1 MKKVIIILA
10 GAIFFSTFAEAIECP
25 KYTLKCDHKIL
36 NSIGFFETVETSN
49 TSFIGIND
57 DEPSLPANE
66 CEAHTSFSLNISDLS
81 FNITIKEDLTAYLYL
96 FSKSNH
102 GVTGPQFQTEA
113 VVNKSISIS
122 SNDELMTCVLE

>member
-10 GAIFFSTFAEAIECP
+10 GTIFFSTSSQAIECP

-36 NSIGFFETVETSN
+36 NTIGYYETVESVKTQ
-49 TSFIGIND
+49 FIGIND

-66 CEAHTSFSLNISDLS
+66 CEARVSFSLNNPDLS

-96 FSKSNH
+96 FSAANH

-113 VVNKSISIS
+113 VTTKSISIS
-122 SNDELMTCVLE
+122 SKNELMTCALE